1 VRVIASLAHSLV
13 DAGREAD
20 GQERKES
27 QAEPEERPGGKRD
40 AAEANVYGE
49 GNHETKPPLIT
60 LLSVDSQGSADRTKG
75 EPHL

>member
-1 VRVIASLAHSLV
+1 VGGMSEGDCIAGSFPRRRWQGGVASR
-13 DAGREAD
+13 ARE
-20 GQERKES
+20 GG
-27 QAEPEERPGGKRD
+27 PGGKRD